1 MTLHKLI
8 TCILVLT
15 VSHVVAISAQQSAA
29 PGTEKSPEQQYE
41 EFISAAL
48 KHQVRADSLARTANK
63 FRRDLAFLN
72 DDSRKRE
79 MENRVLSLE
88 NESFSTQKEADSLYT
103 LARAIELRIMASQRE
118 GAGNAMLSSP
128 AFETSSRR
136 GSGNHG
142 IQTGPDF
149 LVLGEKNISQG
160 LSSGDLAKARDL
172 ESRNVRANELME
184 EVALIND
191 EIEQLGFVLDSNPRR
206 RERRKINQRIE
217 ELSAQSF
224 DKKMEAMIIYKDVNA
239 IRYAAATGFLDQRRS
254 QLRDSLV
261 IKAGLV
267 HEEYARESFTQAG
280 GLRETAVDLRSDKYL
295 EGFILRA
302 YTEELKAFKEMEK
315 ALEIYDSPVTR
326 GQRQADQVPVNAN
339 GRIDAGLALARSRS
353 AVRETSGANRPADNH
368 ASENRHANAHPV
380 ENRAAESRPVENI
393 PAESPHALETPSEG
407 IAQHVNFGFSSGQSP
422 NSNRNP
428 VPLNVTLPDGMVFT
442 IQLGVFNTLMN
453 PSSFGGLDP
462 VFAERINGTNSI
474 RYFAGVFGSVPEAEK
489 ALLEVNRRGFSDA
502 FLVAFNDNLKIPVTR
517 ARQME
522 RGRQAANEANIRQD
536 AVPVSGQPAPAS
548 DPVKTVNTVVFKI
561 QLGAFSDLLPP
572 DIHSDWNNMASG
584 KNLEYT
590 RNNNGLYVYTLG
602 NFNTFDEAVKVRD
615 HVRKTGVP
623 DAFIVPYKDGVR
635 IRMEEANELL
645 NIQ

>member
-15 VSHVVAISAQQSAA
+15 VSHMVAISAQQSAA
-29 PGTEKSPEQQYE
+29 PGFGKSPGQQYE

-72 DDSRKRE
+72 DDSKKRE

-118 GAGNAMLSSP
+118 GGGYAILSSP
-128 AFETSSRR
+128 AFESSSRR
-136 GSGNHG
+136 GSGNYG

-149 LVLGEKNISQG
+149 LVLGEKSISQG
-160 LSSGDLAKARDL
+160 LSSVDLAKARDL

-191 EIEQLGFVLDSNPRR
+191 EMEQLGFVLDSNPRR
-206 RERRKINQRIE
+206 RERRNINQRIE

-239 IRYAAATGFLDQRRS
+239 LRYAAATGFLEQRRN

-315 ALEIYDSPVTR
+315 ALDIYDAQVTR
-326 GQRQADQVPVNAN
+326 AQLTADQVPVNAN
-339 GRIDAGLALARSRS
+339 GRIDTGLALARSRS
-353 AVRETSGANRPADNH
+353 AVRETSGANRAAENH
-368 ASENRHANAHPV
+368 PL
-380 ENRAAESRPVENI
+380 ENRAAESRP
-393 PAESPHALETPSEG
+393 ALETPSEG
-407 IAQHVNFGFSSGQSP
+407 IARHVNFGFSSGQSP
-422 NSNRNP
+422 NSNYNP
-428 VPLNVTLPDGMVFT
+428 IPLNVTLPDGMVFT

-453 PSSFGGLDP
+453 PSSFGGLAP
-462 VFAERINGTNSI
+462 VFAERINGSNSI

-489 ALLEVNRRGFSDA
+489 ALLEVNRMGFSDA

-536 AVPVSGQPAPAS
+536 AVPVSGLPAPAS
-548 DPVKTVNTVVFKI
+548 DPVEKVNTVVFKI
-561 QLGAFSDLLPP
+561 QLGAFSDLLQS

-602 NFNTFDEAVKVRD
+602 NFNTFDEAVKLRD
-615 HVRKTGVP
+615 HVRKSGVP

-645 NIQ
+645 RIQ